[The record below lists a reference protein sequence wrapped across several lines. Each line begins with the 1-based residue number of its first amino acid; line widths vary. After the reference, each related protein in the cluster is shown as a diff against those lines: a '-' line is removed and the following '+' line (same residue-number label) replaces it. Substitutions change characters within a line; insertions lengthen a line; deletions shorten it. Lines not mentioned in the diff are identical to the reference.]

1 MTYNWIELETVLA
14 IHDMQIQEHGGGTGV
29 RDIGLIES
37 ALARPQNLLHYG
49 SPDVVELAAEYGF
62 GITKNHGFV
71 DGNKRTAYVVT
82 RLFLRLH
89 GADFTATPI
98 EIVITFEKLGKG
110 DFTAETFT
118 QWMKNNCSK
127 ISSQL

>member
-1 MTYNWIELETVLA
+1 MISWIELDTVLV
-14 IHDMQIQEHGGGTGV
+14 IHDMQIEAHGGAPGV

-49 SPDVVELAAEYGF
+49 NPGVVELAAAYGF
-62 GITKNHGFV
+62 ALARNHGFV

-89 GADFTATPI
+89 GMDFIASPV
-98 EIVITFEKLGKG
+98 ERVLAFEQLGKG
-110 DFTAETFT
+110 DFSAEDFT
-118 QWMKNNCSK
+118 QWVKKNVG
-127 ISSQL
+127 